1 MSIEERL
8 RAEADDVYGWSNR
21 AGDRYARH
29 SHAYTKI
36 LYCVSGSI
44 DFSLDDQVIPL
55 NAGDRMVLL
64 AGTAHAATVGPH
76 GCACMEGKA
85 RAGASGGRE
94 RMVNR
99 G

>member
-8 RAEADDVYGWSNR
+8 RAEADDVHGWSN
-21 AGDRYARH
+21 APGDRYARH

-44 DFSLDDQVIPL
+44 DFSLDNRVIQL
-55 NAGDRMVLL
+55 NAGDRMVLP

-76 GCACMEGKA
+76 GCACVEGKA
-85 RAGASGGRE
+85 HTRARVAGQSE
-94 RMVNR
+94 W
-99 G
+99 

>member
-8 RAEADDVYGWSNR
+8 RAEADDVYGWSNGP
-21 AGDRYARH
+21 GDRYERH

-44 DFSLDDQVIPL
+44 DFSLDDRIVHL
-55 NAGDRMVLL
+55 DRGDRMVLP

-76 GCACMEGKA
+76 GCACVEGKEHRRS
-85 RAGASGGRE
+85 RADGESE
-94 RMVNR
+94 R
-99 G
+99 